1 MKVLGVDAAL
11 RRTGLALVR
20 DDELVYW
27 SSFASG
33 TSRASTPARLTAIT
47 ARIHEAILELGP
59 NLVVIEKPG
68 RWARGKGNTSIE
80 TIEALA
86 KARAAVEIAAAGE
99 FVLTAEIPVN
109 KARDLILGRPVYPG
123 GVKIKEIVRRAI
135 ELRTGIEIEDA
146 DAADAAVV
154 ALAGYSLLV
163 AGDRDFQP
171 RKK

>member
-20 DDELVYW
+20 DDELVYYDSF
-27 SSFASG
+27 SSG
-33 TSRASTPARLTAIT
+33 KERTPTPLRLRAICLMVRRVIEELRPDLT
-47 ARIHEAILELGP
+47 
-59 NLVVIEKPG
+59 VIEKPG

-86 KARAAVEIAAAGE
+86 KARAAVEIAAAP
-99 FVLTAEIPVN
+99 LTALVEIPVN
-109 KARDLILGRPVYPG
+109 KARDLIIGRPVRPG
-123 GVKIKEIVRRAI
+123 DGSIKDIVRRGV
-135 ELRTGIEIEDA
+135 ELRTGIYVKDA

-154 ALAGYSLLV
+154 ALAGYSLAV

-171 RKK
+171 PKK